1 MFIEIFHKIVH
12 IKAGSLLPF
21 FWMTLTAFGGHKT
34 EQEEEAP
41 GDNFPHVFLK

>member
-1 MFIEIFHKIVH
+1 MFIEIFHKLVH
-12 IKAGSLLPF
+12 IKAGTLLPLLL
-21 FWMTLTAFGGHKT
+21 MTLTEFGGHKI